1 METNTPS
8 TPEPGTKIALG
19 RWPTSLRVRLA
30 LFYATTFF
38 VIGVYMPFWPAWLS
52 SNGLG
57 PTEIGIL
64 LSITT
69 WTRVIAAPLVAQAAD
84 RLGRRKPFMI
94 GLAFM
99 TLASFSLYTQ
109 ASNFF
114 SFAVISFLLGCSFPP
129 MMPLAE
135 TTTLSVAQDRG
146 FDYGRIR
153 LWGSLTFVAASWGGG
168 LWLAERTEGAVVPL
182 VLIGCVSIVF
192 SCLLLPDVRMSR
204 PTTAHAP
211 IRRLL
216 TSPIFILFLASAG
229 LIQGSHAAFYGFS
242 TIHWQAA
249 GLSESA
255 IGLLWAEGVAAEV
268 LLFAFS
274 GVVVQRMGVTGLLLI
289 GASAAAIR
297 WTATGFFTDFVTL
310 AIVQVLHGLTFGATH
325 LASLHFIQRAVP
337 SDSAATA
344 QALYSALGLGVA
356 SALMMTAAGNLYEN
370 YQGVAFFAMAIAATI
385 GGLCAL
391 VLRRYWSGG
400 QLGKS

>member
-1 METNTPS
+1 MKKNTPS
-8 TPEPGTKIALG
+8 TSEPQTTIELAH
-19 RWPTSLRVRLA
+19 RPISLKARLA

-69 WTRVIAAPLVAQAAD
+69 WTRVIAAPLVAQGAD
-84 RLGRRKPFMI
+84 RLGRHKPFMI

-99 TLASFSLYTQ
+99 TLVSFSLYTQ

-135 TTTLSVAQDRG
+135 TTTLRITRDRG
-146 FDYGRIR
+146 LDYGRIR
-153 LWGSLTFVAASWGGG
+153 LWGSLTFIAASWGGG
-168 LWLAERTEGAVVPL
+168 LWLAERTEDAVVPL
-182 VLIGCVSIVF
+182 VLVGCATIVF
-192 SCLLLPDVRMSR
+192 SCFLLPDVRTKR

-216 TSPIFILFLASAG
+216 ASPIFILFLASAG

-249 GLSESA
+249 GLSEST

-274 GVVVQRMGVTGLLLI
+274 GAVVQRMGVTGLLLI
-289 GASAAAIR
+289 GASAATIR
-297 WTATGFFTDFVTL
+297 WTAMGFFTDFFAL
-310 AIVQVLHGLTFGATH
+310 AVMQVLHGLTFGATH
-325 LASLHFIQRAVP
+325 LASLHFIQRAAP
-337 SDSAATA
+337 TDSAATA

-391 VLRRYWSGG
+391 VLQRYWSGG
-400 QLGKS
+400 KLGKN